1 MGSQSEI
8 ISLAT
13 PVVITTTTATAT
25 TMMMVMMMMMM
36 MMMMIALVFMMTDNL
51 IKQGEWQNQTRLLLA
66 RNRTY

>member
-13 PVVITTTTATAT
+13 PVVITTTTATT
-25 TMMMVMMMMMM
+25 TMMM
-36 MMMMIALVFMMTDNL
+36 MMMMITLVFMMTDNL

>member
-25 TMMMVMMMMMM
+25 TMMMMMM